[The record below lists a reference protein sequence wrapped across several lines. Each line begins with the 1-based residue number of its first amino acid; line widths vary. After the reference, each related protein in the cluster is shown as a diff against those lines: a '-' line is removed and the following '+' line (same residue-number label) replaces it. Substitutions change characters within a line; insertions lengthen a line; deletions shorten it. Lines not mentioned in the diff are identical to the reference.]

1 MVISFLKK
9 YQEEILDEKIRLEN
23 QIHELEVKCLETDT
37 FIEMLQKEID
47 TKFESFSPLQVYSPN
62 KDKIV
67 ELKFEKRLL
76 TEDIKKLN
84 ESLQK
89 CADRFEEVSE
99 VINTEERK
107 IIKENGKNPF
117 TNPKDCSNVFK
128 YELDEADVS
137 RLEFALKLIDTDHAR
152 AKLELQ
158 SFIKHV
164 KYNSYQKELQDG
176 KNENVSRET

>member
-1 MVISFLKK
+1 MTISFLKK
-9 YQEEILDEKIRLEN
+9 YQEEVLDEKIKLEN

-76 TEDIKKLN
+76 SEDIKKLK
-84 ESLQK
+84 ESLDNCTK
-89 CADRFEEVSE
+89 RFEEVSE
-99 VINTEERK
+99 VINDEERK
-107 IIKENGKNPF
+107 LFKENGKNPF
-117 TNPKDCSNVFK
+117 TKDEDCSNVFK
-128 YELDEADVS
+128 YELDEADVK
-137 RLEFALKLIDTDHAR
+137 RLEFVLKIMDTDMVR

-158 SFIKHV
+158 NFINHISLP
-164 KYNSYQKELQDG
+164 YPDETQD
-176 KNENVSRET
+176 ESISD